1 MSEEAKKLATKE
13 DLLSL
18 PDEKRPELINGEI
31 VYESQPLPKHGRS
44 QKRLGSTLEKYD
56 SPRGG
61 GEKPGGWWIITEA
74 GIDYGFRN
82 CCRHDLAGWRRDRL
96 PELPD
101 EEYVVVRP
109 DWVCEVLSPS
119 NRKRD
124 LVEKKII
131 LHQAKVPHYWIMDPE
146 DQTVTVMRWNQE
158 GYLSV
163 ADAVVGQK
171 VRLEPFSEIEIDV
184 ASLFGVESASHT

>member
-1 MSEEAKKLATKE
+1 M
-13 DLLSL
+13 
-18 PDEKRPELINGEI
+18 
-31 VYESQPLPKHGRS
+31 
-44 QKRLGSTLEKYD
+44 
-56 SPRGG
+56 
-61 GEKPGGWWIITEA
+61 
-74 GIDYGFRN
+74 
-82 CCRHDLAGWRRDRL
+82 
-96 PELPD
+96 
-101 EEYVVVRP
+101 RP

-124 LVEKKII
+124 LIEKKII

-146 DQTVTVMRWNQE
+146 DQTVTAVRWNQE

-171 VRLEPFSEIEIDV
+171 VRLEPFSGSEIDV